1 MKIFLIDFENVHNDG
16 LAGIDMLT
24 ENDEIVIFYSI
35 NADSISFELLHKFM
49 FSKAKLNYYKV
60 RRGGKNALDFQLS
73 SYLGYRVKTDPEAE
87 FYIIS
92 KDNGFDFVIDFWSYG
107 YVDVSPSLRRFN
119 SIKTVLAWLSGQA
132 AQTASD
138 KAAAI
143 QAVEKLI
150 TDKNKITEASPE
162 NENTILL
169 DSAESS
175 GDTPQDKAVVK
186 ARIPK
191 PRKTENKTEKPDA
204 FEIPV
209 EISESD
215 LNQINELMSQAKST
229 HELYILTVKKFG
241 QKKGV
246 EVYSASKPQFMAMLK
261 SNKA

>member
-1 MKIFLIDFENVHNDG
+1 MRVFLIDFENVHNDG

-24 ENDEIVIFYSI
+24 DDDEVVIFYSA

-73 SYLGYRVKTDPEAE
+73 SYLGYRLKIEPDAE

-107 YVDVSPSLRRFN
+107 YVDISPYLKRFI
-119 SIKTVLAWLSGQA
+119 SIKTMLAWLAGQA
-132 AQTASD
+132 AQTASE
-138 KAAAI
+138 KAAAVK
-143 QAVEKLI
+143 AVEKLI
-150 TDKNKITEASPE
+150 TEKNKQLEVVPE
-162 NENTILL
+162 NNG
-169 DSAESS
+169 AE
-175 GDTPQDKAVVK
+175 TAEAEKPTEEKAPVNAKVS
-186 ARIPK
+186 K
-191 PRKTENKTEKPDA
+191 PRKIENKTVKAETV
-204 FEIPV
+204 ETPV

-215 LNQINELMSQAKST
+215 LEQTNELMTKAKST

-261 SNKA
+261 NSKAQGIS